1 MIKKEDYPHIS
12 QKIGAKL
19 LSCLKDGKEFS
30 IPLSELRSMFDES
43 VCAYTGHKFLHY
55 THATFERI
63 NPFLDYVSG
72 NVVLVTQ
79 DANAQKGCLDNFIK
93 QEHIP
98 IEMRI
103 KLLRK
108 ASYILEK
115 KMKETVK

>member
-1 MIKKEDYPHIS
+1 MIKPEEYTHIS

-30 IPLSELRSMFDES
+30 VPLSELREMFDKG
-43 VCAYTGHKFLHY
+43 VCAYTGHKFLHHQ
-55 THATFERI
+55 HATFERV
-63 NPFLDYVSG
+63 NPFLDYVPG

-79 DANAQKGCLDNFIK
+79 QANAQKGCLDNFIK

-108 ASYILEK
+108 ATYILEK
-115 KMKETVK
+115 QIKEGE